1 MEDASTI
8 ERLIRKYDVP
18 VPRYTSYPTVPH
30 WNVRDFDIAS
40 WQHAV
45 KRAFDESNDEK
56 GISLYIHLPFCE
68 SLCTYCAC
76 NTRITRN
83 HSVEERYI
91 ATLVTEWKM
100 YQHLFGKRP
109 IVRELHLGGGTPTFF
124 SPENL
129 GRLLSA
135 LFENAEVHPEHEFG
149 FEGHPN
155 NTTAAHLEMLR
166 SFGFRRVSFG
176 VQDLDERVQR
186 AINRIQPFRNVEQ
199 VTNQSRALGY
209 SSVSFDLIY
218 GLPYQTL
225 ASVTDTIGKVISL
238 APDRIAFY
246 SYAHVPWLRPGQRGY
261 EDADLPSDVTK
272 RALYEQGRKMFENA
286 GYVEIGMDHF
296 ALPHDSL
303 SRARSEG
310 TLHRNFMGYT
320 TTHTDL
326 LIGLGT
332 SAISDARYAYAQ
344 NEKVVEKYSR
354 CISEGELAIS
364 KGHIQSSADML
375 LRTAIM
381 DIACKGHVSA
391 GLLSQT
397 ADDFAISRFKE
408 MEQEGL
414 VEITAN
420 GLYVT
425 SRGRAFI
432 RNICGVLDPHLKN
445 MTTHEVFSKAI

>member
-1 MEDASTI
+1 MEDVPTI
-8 ERLIRKYDVP
+8 EWLIRKYDVP

-30 WNVRDFDIAS
+30 WNVRDFNPAS

-45 KRAFDESNDEK
+45 KRSFDESNDER

-83 HSVEERYI
+83 HAVETRYI
-91 ATLVTEWKM
+91 ATLLSEWGM
-100 YQHLFGKRP
+100 YLRLFEKRP
-109 IVRELHLGGGTPTFF
+109 TVRELHLGGGTPTFF

-129 GRLLSA
+129 RRLLNA
-135 LFENAEVHPEHEFG
+135 LFEHADIHPAHEFG

-155 NTTAAHLEMLR
+155 NTTAAHLEVLH
-166 SFGFRRVSFG
+166 SFDFRRVSFG
-176 VQDLDERVQR
+176 IQDLDEKVQR
-186 AINRIQPFRNVEQ
+186 AINRIQPFENVER
-199 VTNQSRALGY
+199 VTRQSRDIGY
-209 SSVSFDLIY
+209 ASVSFDLIF

-225 ASVTDTIGKVISL
+225 ASITQTIEKVISL
-238 APDRIAFY
+238 RPDRIAFY

-261 EDADLPSDVTK
+261 EDADLPSDVAK
-272 RALYEQGRKMFENA
+272 RALYEQGRRMFEGA

-296 ALPHDSL
+296 ALPHDAL
-303 SRARSEG
+303 SRAKSEG

-344 NEKVVEKYSR
+344 NEKVVENYTQK
-354 CISEGELAIS
+354 ISDGMLAVCR
-364 KGHIQSSADML
+364 GHIQSPADML
-375 LRTAIM
+375 VRKAIM
-381 DIACKGHVSA
+381 DIACKGEVSA
-391 GLLSQT
+391 TLLAQT
-397 ADDFAISRFKE
+397 TDEDAISRLKE
-408 MEQEGL
+408 MEREGL
-414 VEITAN
+414 VEFRAD

-425 SRGRAFI
+425 SRGWAFI
-432 RNICGVLDPHLKN
+432 RNICSVLDPNMKN
-445 MTTHEVFSKAI
+445 SATRNVFSKAI